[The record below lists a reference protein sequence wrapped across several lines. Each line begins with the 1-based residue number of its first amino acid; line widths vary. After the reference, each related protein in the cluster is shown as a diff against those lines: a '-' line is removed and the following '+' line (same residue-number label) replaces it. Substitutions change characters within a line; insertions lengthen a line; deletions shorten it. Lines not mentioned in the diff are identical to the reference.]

1 MAQLVAGPVD
11 GLPDQDQRRGVVQE
25 DGRVPGR
32 PGIYIPAVTPPPWGW
47 GDFWQ
52 KNNKKKLR
60 EEWGKR

>member
-32 PGIYIPAVTPPPWGW
+32 PGIYIPAVTPPPWGR
-47 GDFWQ
+47 DF
-52 KNNKKKLR
+52 
-60 EEWGKR
+60 